1 VCVPTPSGA
10 LRDEAGQPFVV
21 ENSAC
26 EVCCA
31 TARADR
37 LRPSQLVSALW
48 ATGIAGCVASRDT
61 RREQNEKVFRMGN
74 ERLSDAVEE
83 HKKVPE
89 TAKVPFLC
97 ECADEFCDGRVELER
112 SQWKSIAS
120 NPNEFL
126 MLPGHLRSE
135 GEVVVGE
142 FDGYEIVRKPD

>member
-1 VCVPTPSGA
+1 
-10 LRDEAGQPFVV
+10 
-21 ENSAC
+21 
-26 EVCCA
+26 
-31 TARADR
+31 
-37 LRPSQLVSALW
+37 
-48 ATGIAGCVASRDT
+48 
-61 RREQNEKVFRMGN
+61 MGN
-74 ERLSDAVEE
+74 ERLSDAVEQQN
-83 HKKVPE
+83 KVPE

-112 SQWKSIAS
+112 TQWKSIAS